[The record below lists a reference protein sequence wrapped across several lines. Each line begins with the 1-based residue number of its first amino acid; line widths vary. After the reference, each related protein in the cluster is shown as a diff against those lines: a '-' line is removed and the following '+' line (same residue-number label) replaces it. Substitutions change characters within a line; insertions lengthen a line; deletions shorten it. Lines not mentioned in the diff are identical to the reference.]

1 MAEDRQGWQRRS
13 RRWLRLRTD
22 SAKRGMLYSA
32 AALALIAIPAPAP
45 AAELPD
51 DVWSGKYGGIP
62 SVTVDANVSME
73 VPAQAVEE
81 AGGGSAAQFAK
92 SFLEKWATRTCFGIF
107 DFQSPHKNL
116 KVKIAVLQFSGRSVI
131 AGVPRAL
138 YTVSDYIEV
147 VIDYEPKIAAKC
159 SNPTS

>member
-1 MAEDRQGWQRRS
+1 MAGDRQGWQRRS
-13 RRWLRLRTD
+13 RRRLRLRTD

-62 SVTVDANVSME
+62 SVTVDAEGNVSME
-73 VPAQAVEE
+73 VPAQAVDE

-107 DFQSPHKNL
+107 DFQSPI
-116 KVKIAVLQFSGRSVI
+116 KISR
-131 AGVPRAL
+131 
-138 YTVSDYIEV
+138 
-147 VIDYEPKIAAKC
+147 
-159 SNPTS
+159 